1 MTRFP
6 LPATAP
12 AAPPTRA
19 PPRWWQW
26 QWQRLRRLLLACF
39 ALLVLALLVSSARD
53 MDWAGAWRALRGYA
67 AGTVLLAGGL
77 AALSHA
83 LYGSFDLLG
92 RGYTGHRLATGRV
105 WATAFVSYAFNLNLG
120 SLVGGFGLRLRL
132 YSRAGLRA
140 GVIGR
145 IIGISLVT
153 NWLGHAAAG
162 GVVLT
167 LGAIALPPSWPLQG
181 VDLRG
186 CGIALLLAVAGYLA
200 ACAAS
205 PRRRWSVRGHR
216 FELPDARLAF
226 TQLLLSTA
234 NWSLMGGVIFVLL
247 GAKIAYPTVLGVL
260 LLAGVAGVITHIPAG
275 LGVLEAVFL
284 TFLGGQ
290 LPQATLLGAMLAYRA
305 LYYLMPLAAAIA
317 VYFMLEG
324 TAGRDRAAALKETTG
339 RPEFPCSPRG
349 ADAAKAQNWPRT

>member
-6 LPATAP
+6 RPATAP
-12 AAPPTRA
+12 AASATRA
-19 PPRWWQW
+19 PPRWWQGQW
-26 QWQRLRRLLLACF
+26 QWLRRLLLVGF
-39 ALLVLALLVSSARD
+39 ALLVLALLASSARD
-53 MDWAGAWRALRGYA
+53 MDWAGAWRALRGYGA
-67 AGTVLLAGGL
+67 PTLLLAGVL

-92 RGYTGHRLATGRV
+92 RHYTGHRLSTARV

-162 GVVLT
+162 GVVLA
-167 LGAIALPPSWPLQG
+167 LGAIELPATWPLQWL
-181 VDLRG
+181 DLRA
-186 CGIALLLAVAGYLA
+186 CGIALLLAVAGYLVACVA
-200 ACAAS
+200 APWRS
-205 PRRRWSVRGHR
+205 WSVRGHR
-216 FELPDARLAF
+216 IELPSARLAF
-226 TQLLLSTA
+226 AQLLLSSA

-247 GAKIAYPTVLGVL
+247 GAKVAYPTVLGVL

-284 TFLGGQ
+284 AFLGGQ

-305 LYYLMPLAAAIA
+305 LYYLLPLGAAIA

-324 TAGRDRAAALKETTG
+324 TAGRRAA
-339 RPEFPCSPRG
+339 
-349 ADAAKAQNWPRT
+349 

>member
-1 MTRFP
+1 MTRFVP
-6 LPATAP
+6 LPVTAP
-12 AAPPTRA
+12 AAPPTR
-19 PPRWWQW
+19 WWQG
-26 QWQRLRRLLLACF
+26 QWQRLRRLLLAAF
-39 ALLVLALLVSSARD
+39 ALVVLALLVSNARD

-67 AGTVLLAGGL
+67 AATLLLAGGL

-92 RGYTGHRLATGRV
+92 RGYTGHRLTTLRV

-145 IIGISLVT
+145 IIAISLVT

-162 GVVLT
+162 GAVLA
-167 LGAIALPPSWPLQG
+167 LGAIELPPSWPLHG
-181 VDLRG
+181 LDLRA
-186 CGIALLLAVAGYLA
+186 CGVALLLAVAGYLA
-200 ACAAS
+200 VCAAA

-216 FELPDARLAF
+216 IELPNARLAF

-247 GAKIAYPTVLGVL
+247 GAQVAYPTVLGVL

-284 TFLGGQ
+284 VFLGGQ

-305 LYYLMPLAAAIA
+305 LYYLMPLAVAIA

-324 TAGRDRAAALKETTG
+324 TAGRDRTALV
-339 RPEFPCSPRG
+339 SPRRS
-349 ADAAKAQNWPRT
+349 DAAKAQN

>member
-1 MTRFP
+1 MMRSVP
-6 LPATAP
+6 LPAP
-12 AAPPTRA
+12 SAAPSRT
-19 PPRWWQW
+19 PPRWWQG
-26 QWQRLRRLLLACF
+26 QWQRLRRLLLAAF

-67 AGTVLLAGGL
+67 AGTLLLAGGL

-92 RGYTGHRLATGRV
+92 RGYTGHRLTTSRV

-162 GVVLT
+162 GTVLA
-167 LGAIALPPSWPLQG
+167 LGAIELPPSWPLHG
-181 VDLRG
+181 LDLRA
-186 CGIALLLAVAGYLA
+186 CGVALLLAVAGYLA
-200 ACAAS
+200 LCATA
-205 PRRRWSVRGHR
+205 PRRLWGVRGHR
-216 FELPDARLAF
+216 IELPNARLAF

-247 GAKIAYPTVLGVL
+247 GAQVAYPTVLGVL

-284 TFLGGQ
+284 IFLGAQ

-305 LYYLMPLAAAIA
+305 LYYLMPLAVAIA
-317 VYFMLEG
+317 IYFLLEG
-324 TAGRDRAAALKETTG
+324 TAGRDRAALLKETTG
-339 RPEFPCSPRG
+339 RP
-349 ADAAKAQNWPRT
+349 

>member
-1 MTRFP
+1 MTRSVP

-12 AAPPTRA
+12 IAPPVRA
-19 PPRWWQW
+19 PSRWWQG
-26 QWQRLRRLLLACF
+26 QWRRMRQLLLAGF

-53 MDWAGAWRALRGYA
+53 MDWAGAWRAVRGYSA
-67 AGTVLLAGGL
+67 ATLLLAGGL

-92 RGYTGHRLATGRV
+92 RGYTGHRLSTARV

-120 SLVGGFGLRLRL
+120 SLVGGFGFRLRL

-162 GVVLT
+162 GVVLV
-167 LGAIALPPSWPLQG
+167 LGAIELPPSWPLH
-181 VDLRG
+181 
-186 CGIALLLAVAGYLA
+186 GIALRACGVVLLLAVSGYLL
-200 ACAAS
+200 ACTVA
-205 PRRRWSVRGHR
+205 PGRVWDVRGQR
-216 FELPDARLAF
+216 IELPDARLAF
-226 TQLLLSTA
+226 TQLLLSSA
-234 NWSLMGGVIFVLL
+234 NWSLIGGVIFVLL
-247 GAKIAYPTVLGVL
+247 GAQIAYPTVLGVL

-284 TFLGGQ
+284 VLLSGQ
-290 LPQATLLGAMLAYRA
+290 LPQATVLGAMLAYRA
-305 LYYLMPLAAAIA
+305 LYYLIPMAVAIA
-317 VYFMLEG
+317 VYFVLEA
-324 TAGRDRAAALKETTG
+324 TAGRVHAEL
-339 RPEFPCSPRG
+339 
-349 ADAAKAQNWPRT
+349 QN